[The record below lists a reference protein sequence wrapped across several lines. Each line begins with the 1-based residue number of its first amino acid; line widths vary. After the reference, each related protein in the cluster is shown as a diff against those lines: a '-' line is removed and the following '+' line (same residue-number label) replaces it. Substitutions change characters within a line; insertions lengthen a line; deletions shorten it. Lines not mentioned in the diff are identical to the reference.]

1 VIVKPVV
8 IELRV
13 TDKFSYEYR
22 LLVQRKNEG
31 AQVLAGDES
40 IHPRKIKELEDR
52 GFDVKIRLPKAWFNK

>member
-1 VIVKPVV
+1 MIVKPVV

-31 AQVLAGDES
+31 AQILTGDES